1 MLSERI
7 FLRVTSPKTHPEIG
21 FPEQIQRPGFSWA
34 GDPLADAL
42 RLDRILLHYTEFPVP
57 FWFYGGQSPDYQLWY
72 LPLLKWTL
80 NESGLSPPLHADPE
94 SKQTPSWGGQQ
105 LAERREDCVQS
116 SADVITNIATS
127 HISAPQT
134 KSCITLLIHHWTRDT
149 HRTQSSLP
157 RGRE

>member
-21 FPEQIQRPGFSWA
+21 FPEQIQRPGFSWV
-34 GDPLADAL
+34 GDPLADVL

-57 FWFYGGQSPDYQLWY
+57 FWFYGGQSPDYQLRY

-116 SADVITNIATS
+116 SADVINEHCNISHLSSPDQIMYNITYTS
-127 HISAPQT
+127 
-134 KSCITLLIHHWTRDT
+134 LDT
-149 HRTQSSLP
+149 WYSQNSKQPS
-157 RGRE
+157 